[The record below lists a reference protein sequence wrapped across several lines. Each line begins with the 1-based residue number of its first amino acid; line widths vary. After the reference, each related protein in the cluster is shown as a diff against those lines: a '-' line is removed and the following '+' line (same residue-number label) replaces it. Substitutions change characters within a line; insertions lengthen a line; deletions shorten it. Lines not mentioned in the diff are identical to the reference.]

1 MSSLL
6 KWFAKFMPDMFEA
19 GMRSFLGDIRHR
31 ASKGEI
37 DPAWL
42 LSFAT
47 TLRAVADE
55 LEAIAGGDTL
65 MARVRRKAKRVEIK
79 EDQENES

>member
-19 GMRSFLGDIRHR
+19 GMRSFLNDIRQR
-31 ASKGEI
+31 ASRGEI

-55 LEAIAGGDTL
+55 LEAIAGGDTF
-65 MARVRRKAKRVEIK
+65 MAKVRRKAKRVEIEE
-79 EDQENES
+79 EDEGHT